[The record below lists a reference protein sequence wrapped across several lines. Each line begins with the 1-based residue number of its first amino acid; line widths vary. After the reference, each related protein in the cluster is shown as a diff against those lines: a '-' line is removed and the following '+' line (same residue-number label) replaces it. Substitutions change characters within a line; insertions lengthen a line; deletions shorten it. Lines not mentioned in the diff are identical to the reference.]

1 MSAAQ
6 HVLLERLFEERRHSL
21 TEFFR
26 RRLRATADAADLAQ
40 EVYLRMLRLP
50 ETSHIENPE
59 AYLFT
64 VAGNLAREYA
74 VLERRRGIRVRPED
88 CEGTRHM
95 AQQPTF
101 ENDVDTSVRVER
113 LEEVLAQLS
122 PKCRAAVLLQYRHGL
137 SYDEIAAKLGV
148 SRNMVKKYLSQGLA
162 HCRRRMSRLA

>member
-1 MSAAQ
+1 MSASEN
-6 HVLLERLFEERRHSL
+6 VLLERLFEERRHSL

-26 RRLRATADAADLAQ
+26 RRLRTTADAADLAQ

-50 ETSHIENPE
+50 ATSHIDNPE

-64 VAGNLAREYA
+64 VASNLAKEYA
-74 VLERRRGIRVRPED
+74 ALERRRGIRLRPED
-88 CEGTRHM
+88 CEGIHHM
-95 AQQPTF
+95 VQVPTF
-101 ENDVDTSVRVER
+101 ERDVDTGVRMQR
-113 LEEVLAQLS
+113 LREVLSQLS

-148 SRNMVKKYLSQGLA
+148 SRHMVKKYLSQGLA

>member
-1 MSAAQ
+1 MSASAN
-6 HVLLERLFEERRHSL
+6 VLLERLFEERRHSL

-26 RRLRATADAADLAQ
+26 RRLRATDDAADLAQ

-50 ETSHIENPE
+50 ETSHIDNPE

-88 CEGTRHM
+88 CEGVHHM
-95 AQQPTF
+95 VQAPTF
-101 ENDVDTSVRVER
+101 ERDVDTGVRVQR
-113 LEEVLAQLS
+113 LQEVLLQLS
-122 PKCRAAVLLQYRHGL
+122 PKCRAAVLMQYKHGL

-162 HCRRRMSRLA
+162 HCRRRMARLA

>member
-1 MSAAQ
+1 MSASEN
-6 HVLLERLFEERRHSL
+6 VLLERLFEERRHSL

-26 RRLRATADAADLAQ
+26 RRLRTTADAADLAQ

-50 ETSHIENPE
+50 ATSHIDNPE

-64 VAGNLAREYA
+64 VASNLAKEYA

-88 CEGTRHM
+88 CEGIHHM
-95 AQQPTF
+95 VQVPTF
-101 ENDVDTSVRVER
+101 ERDVDTGVRVQR
-113 LEEVLAQLS
+113 LREVLSQLS

-148 SRNMVKKYLSQGLA
+148 SRHMVKKYLSQGLA